1 MTEGNACGAISWY
14 FVQFPGFY
22 QEIATSGFALLA
34 MTVVEVGWSFFL
46 SSIQEP
52 RPFRNGV
59 IIFVQ
64 TDEKRID

>member
-1 MTEGNACGAISWY
+1 MAISWY

-22 QEIATSGFALLA
+22 REIATSGFALLA

-52 RPFRNGV
+52 RRLRDDP

-64 TDEKRID
+64 TDEKMVD